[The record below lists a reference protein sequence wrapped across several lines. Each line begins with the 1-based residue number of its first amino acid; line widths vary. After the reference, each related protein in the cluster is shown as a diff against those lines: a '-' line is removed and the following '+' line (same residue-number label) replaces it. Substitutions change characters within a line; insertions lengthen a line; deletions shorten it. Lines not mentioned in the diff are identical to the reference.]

1 MKFGGIVGDV
11 KIMKV
16 CDTGGAT
23 YDIIIHR
30 PKCENLVTAVASLI
44 VDISSRN
51 LEGSW
56 RGRIISMCDIMGRS
70 K

>member
-1 MKFGGIVGDV
+1 MKFGGIVGEV

-23 YDIIIHR
+23 YDIIHR
-30 PKCENLVTAVASLI
+30 PKFENLVTAVASLI